1 MNREEIEKLIEE
13 SVQGNRKRRSWVS
26 KDQVRSVLNTL
37 FLIAAA
43 FGLILYFALPEN
55 RILGMGI
62 IGGGMILKI
71 IEMFLRFML

>member
-43 FGLILYFALPEN
+43 IGLILYFALPEN

-71 IEMFLRFML
+71 IEMFLPFML

>member
-26 KDQVRSVLNTL
+26 KDQIRSVLNTL

-43 FGLILYFALPEN
+43 IGLILYFALPEN

>member
-37 FLIAAA
+37 FLIAAVI
-43 FGLILYFALPEN
+43 GLILYFALPEN

>member
-1 MNREEIEKLIEE
+1 MNREEIEKLVEE
-13 SVQGNRKRRSWVS
+13 SVRGNRKQKSFVT
-26 KDQVRSVLNTL
+26 KEQVRTVLNTL

-43 FGLILYFALPEN
+43 IGLILYFALPEN
-55 RILGMGI
+55 RIVGMGI

>member
-43 FGLILYFALPEN
+43 IGLILYFALPEN

>member
-1 MNREEIEKLIEE
+1 MNREEIEKLVEE
-13 SVQGNRKRRSWVS
+13 SVRGKRKQKSFVT
-26 KDQVRSVLNTL
+26 KEQVRTVLNTL

-43 FGLILYFALPEN
+43 IGLILYFALPEN
-55 RILGMGI
+55 RIVGMGI

>member
-43 FGLILYFALPEN
+43 IGLILYFALPEN

-71 IEMFLRFML
+71 IEIFLRFML